1 MKLEALKISE
11 KKLEVLHQMNLYTTH
26 DLLTH
31 YPYRYEIMEEKE
43 RSTWQKDDRVVLEAV
58 IISAARVIRL
68 RGKQSMT
75 RFKVLYQ
82 EEEFQ
87 ATIFNRPWTSA
98 FQVGKRMTFVAKYD
112 GKQGLSILS
121 CNAQPLA
128 EQLGYQPVY
137 SLKEGISQKDFQK
150 YVQKALM
157 NSSDAV
163 DEWIPYHYREKY
175 RLVSK
180 KEALYGIHLPK
191 SRQDLSQ
198 SLRYLKYEEFLRF
211 QLSMQAMK
219 KSGQV
224 VSHGNGKSFD
234 MEDMEALQKS
244 LPFELTKDQQQTID
258 DILKDLKSEK
268 VMYRMVQGD
277 VGCGAMCCSNTN
289 FSKEIKL
296 SQP

>member
-1 MKLEALKISE
+1 MNLEALKISP
-11 KKLEVLHQMNLYTTH
+11 KKIEVLHQMNLYTTH

-150 YVQKALM
+150 YIQKALI
-157 NSSDAV
+157 NSSDALDEGGVLCRQHGVEMAAV
-163 DEWIPYHYREKY
+163 DDEVFLNNGEAVGQQPPPQVFGTGH
-175 RLVSK
+175 RL
-180 KEALYGIHLPK
+180 
-191 SRQDLSQ
+191 
-198 SLRYLKYEEFLRF
+198 
-211 QLSMQAMK
+211 
-219 KSGQV
+219 
-224 VSHGNGKSFD
+224 
-234 MEDMEALQKS
+234 
-244 LPFELTKDQQQTID
+244 
-258 DILKDLKSEK
+258 
-268 VMYRMVQGD
+268 
-277 VGCGAMCCSNTN
+277 
-289 FSKEIKL
+289 
-296 SQP
+296 